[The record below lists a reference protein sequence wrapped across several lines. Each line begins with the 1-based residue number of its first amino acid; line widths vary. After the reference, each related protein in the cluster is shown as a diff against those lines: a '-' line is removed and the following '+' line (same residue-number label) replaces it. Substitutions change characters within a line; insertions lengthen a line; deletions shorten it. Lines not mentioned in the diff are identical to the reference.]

1 MLLDVHGEIGQVSMS
16 VVLVPF
22 PKADAKENA
31 KETTK
36 ENTKE
41 NT

>member
-22 PKADAKENA
+22 PKADAKETP
-31 KETTK
+31 KKLTK
-36 ENTKE
+36 ENT
-41 NT
+41 